1 MTGPGGDSQ
10 DQQDDGRL
18 LHPRPRCLWE
28 AGAAASPP
36 PSLQVFAD
44 GASRRRPF
52 LPRRAHWYVYG
63 ILGGDGRLSSSHSP
77 FPAPV
82 PRLTLTGVPRV
93 QEPIPLGRRAAA
105 SSHTTRTAAGRSLG
119 AVCHHLLLGGAQ
131 GLKSR
136 SVPCLGTGVSCVK
149 GKMSVQPQRSRAPP
163 PPRGGEPRTPASWG
177 LFPLCFIPLFCRS
190 ASPRRVWSTGPWGN
204 ILCPAQKRLPVTSP
218 WPFSPS
224 CTVLYAPICLLLCVD
239 AFLVTAVRLTGL

>member
-163 PPRGGEPRTPASWG
+163 LPGEESLGPLLPGVCFRFALSPCFAEAHLPEGSGARDRGGT
-177 LFPLCFIPLFCRS
+177 FCVRHKNVFL
-190 ASPRRVWSTGPWGN
+190 SPRPGLSRRRALSCT
-204 ILCPAQKRLPVTSP
+204 LLFACSCALM
-218 WPFSPS
+218 PFSSLPF
-224 CTVLYAPICLLLCVD
+224 V
-239 AFLVTAVRLTGL
+239 